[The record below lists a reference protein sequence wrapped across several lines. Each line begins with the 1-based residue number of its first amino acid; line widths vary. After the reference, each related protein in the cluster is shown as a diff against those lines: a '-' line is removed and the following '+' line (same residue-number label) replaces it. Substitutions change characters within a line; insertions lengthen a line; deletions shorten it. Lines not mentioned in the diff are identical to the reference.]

1 MFNKTI
7 SVTISSNYLFDTIYD
22 SNQKKKRDGFYN
34 VDYYLYDIEF

>member
-22 SNQKKKRDGFYN
+22 SNQKKKEIVFITWIIIYSM
-34 VDYYLYDIEF
+34 